1 MAYVYKHSTLDTNKI
16 FYIGIGSDLY
26 YKRSKS
32 KKNRNKFW
40 HNIVLKHNYKI
51 DIIYDNLTRD
61 EACKLEIELIKK
73 YGRIDLDTGILC
85 NMTLGGDGMAE
96 LSPEAMINLKNRM
109 IGNSYSKGN
118 SMSIEHRNKISQINK
133 GRKFTNEHKEK
144 IRLANLNRVSTQ
156 KTKDKISLAN
166 KGRKMPERS
175 IEYKEKLRVSSTG
188 RKHTEKSKLKMSLSK
203 KGIAPII
210 PQECRPSGSNH
221 GMAKMVIDKSN
232 GLIYGCAKDASIA
245 LSINYSTLKNML
257 NGNKVNKSSLF
268 YLSKIL

>member
-26 YKRSKS
+26 YKRAKS
-32 KKNRNKFW
+32 KKSRSKFW
-40 HNIVLKHNYKI
+40 ENIVLKHGYKI

-73 YGRIDLDTGILC
+73 YGRVDLGTGILC
-85 NMTLGGDGMAE
+85 NMTSGGDGMSE
-96 LSPEAMINLKNRM
+96 LSLQSMENLKNRM
-109 IGNSYSKGN
+109 VGNSYSKGN
-118 SMSIEHRNKISQINK
+118 CMSIEHRNKISQINK

-144 IRLANLNRVSTQ
+144 ISLANINKVVAQ
-156 KTKDKISLAN
+156 ETKDKISIAN
-166 KGRKMPERS
+166 KGRKMPDRT
-175 IEYKEKLRVSSTG
+175 IEYREKLRITSTG
-188 RKHTEKSKLKMSLSK
+188 KKHTEKTKLKMSLAK

-210 PQECRPSGSNH
+210 PKECRPSGSNH
-221 GMAKMVIDKSN
+221 GMAKKVIDKSN

-257 NGNKVNKSSLF
+257 NGNKFNKTTLF
-268 YLSKIL
+268 YYM

>member
-1 MAYVYKHSTLDTNKI
+1 MAYVYKHSTLDTDKI

-32 KKNRNKFW
+32 KRNRSKFW
-40 HNIVLKHNYKI
+40 QNIVLKHNYKI

-61 EACKLEIELIKK
+61 EACKFEIELIKK
-73 YGRIDLDTGILC
+73 YGRIDLNTGILC
-85 NMTLGGDGMAE
+85 NMTSGGDGMAE
-96 LSPEAMINLKNRM
+96 LSPKAMLNLKNRM

-118 SMSIEHRNKISQINK
+118 CMSIEHRNKISQINK

-144 IRLANLNRVSTQ
+144 ISLGNLNKVLTQ
-156 KTKDKISLAN
+156 ETKDKISFAN

-175 IEYKEKLRVSSTG
+175 IEYKEKLRIKSTG
-188 RKHTEKSKLKMSLSK
+188 RKHTEKTKLKMSLAK

-210 PQECRPSGSNH
+210 PKECRPSGSNH

-232 GLIYGCAKDASIA
+232 GLIYGCAKDAAMA

-257 NGNKVNKSSLF
+257 NGNKLNKTSLF
-268 YLSKIL
+268 YVCKIL